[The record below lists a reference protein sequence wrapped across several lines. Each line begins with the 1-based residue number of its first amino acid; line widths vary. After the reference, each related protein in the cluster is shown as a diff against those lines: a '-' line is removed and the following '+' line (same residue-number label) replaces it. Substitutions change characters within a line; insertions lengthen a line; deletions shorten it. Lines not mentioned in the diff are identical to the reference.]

1 MSAPGAIAGIGAAI
15 GMTLMVVDTAFG
27 IGITL
32 TAIVIEVLIYLS
44 TSIKEDS
51 AATKAMYAEAAERK
65 RLSN

>member
-1 MSAPGAIAGIGAAI
+1 
-15 GMTLMVVDTAFG
+15 MTLMVVDTAFG